1 MRGSERMSDMRH
13 SAWTKSLTKLHYQ
26 PSFPQEAAPANHEA
40 FKMQHFR
47 EGISFPIIIIS
58 NNTPNIMFLAASV
71 SAADHVQTILLSFK
85 LSKPHM

>member
-1 MRGSERMSDMRH
+1 MSEMRH

-40 FKMQHFR
+40 FKMQPFR

-71 SAADHVQTILLSFK
+71 SAADHVQTILLSFE